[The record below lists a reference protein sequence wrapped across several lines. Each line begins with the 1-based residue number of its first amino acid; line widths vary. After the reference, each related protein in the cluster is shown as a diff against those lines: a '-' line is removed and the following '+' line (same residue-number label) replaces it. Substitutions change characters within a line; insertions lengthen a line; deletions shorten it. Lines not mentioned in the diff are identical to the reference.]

1 MLNFW
6 QGIAAKV
13 KIPRNRY
20 SYDTIVSVFAEKPTV
35 FIIFTSMENF
45 MLSEI
50 KELCKK
56 RGISINELESE
67 IGLGINTIYKWD
79 KASPSADKLQRVAD
93 YFGVSLDFLTGR
105 ELRKPPVEQQIG
117 ELMAEIAFDKF
128 GFKSQF
134 IRSLAAIP
142 PEGWPQIERFIDSLA
157 ALREKENQ
165 ELISSD
171 KKE

>member
-1 MLNFW
+1 
-6 QGIAAKV
+6 
-13 KIPRNRY
+13 
-20 SYDTIVSVFAEKPTV
+20 
-35 FIIFTSMENF
+35 

-56 RGISINELESE
+56 RGMSVNELEAE

-165 ELISSD
+165 ELISSN

>member
-1 MLNFW
+1 M
-6 QGIAAKV
+6 IA
-13 KIPRNRY
+13 
-20 SYDTIVSVFAEKPTV
+20 
-35 FIIFTSMENF
+35 
-45 MLSEI
+45 EI

-56 RGISINELESE
+56 RGISVNELEAE

-105 ELRKPPVEQQIG
+105 ELCTPPLEQQIG
-117 ELMAEIAFDKF
+117 ELMAEISFDKY
-128 GFKSQF
+128 GFKSQL

-142 PEGWPQIERFIDSLA
+142 PEDWPKIERFIDHLV
-157 ALREKENQ
+157 ALREQENQ
-165 ELISSD
+165 ELIASN

>member
-20 SYDTIVSVFAEKPTV
+20 PYDTIISVCAEKSTV
-35 FIIFTSMENF
+35 FIIFARMENF

-56 RGISINELESE
+56 RGISVNELESE